1 MTLGFRS
8 RAITERRRYM
18 TEEELKKLCDA
29 WIAAEAELDEDGYYG
44 DAELRNAGFRLEH
57 AGRYSL
63 EIRPKDF
70 AANKFGEY
78 SQPDEDGRSRSMLW
92 WAFASPDENY
102 YFGELE
108 LQSRPAYDAA
118 LLGEALRD
126 SEPLDGASDAFALVF
141 AAIGKRDYKALGLAM
156 KAGGIVVGE
165 APGEMVMDEV
175 PGIVG
180 SLTVFPL

>member
-1 MTLGFRS
+1 MN
-8 RAITERRRYM
+8 
-18 TEEELKKLCDA
+18 EEELKKLCDA
-29 WIAAEAELDEDGYYG
+29 WIEAEAAPDPED
-44 DAELRNAGFRLEH
+44 DDIDAVAELKLAGFRLEH

-63 EIRPKDF
+63 EMRPNDF
-70 AANKFGEY
+70 APNKFGEY
-78 SQPDEDGRSRSMLW
+78 SRPDEDGKSRSMLW

-102 YFGELE
+102 YFGDLK
-108 LQSRPAYDAA
+108 LQSRAAYDVA

-126 SEPLDGASDAFALVF
+126 NEPLDCASDALALVF

-156 KAGGIVVGE
+156 KAGGITAGE

-180 SLTVFPL
+180 SLAVFPL

>member
-1 MTLGFRS
+1 MN
-8 RAITERRRYM
+8 
-18 TEEELKKLCDA
+18 EEELKKLCDA
-29 WIAAEAELDEDGYYG
+29 WIEAEAAPDPED
-44 DAELRNAGFRLEH
+44 DDIDAVAELKLAGFRLEH

-63 EIRPKDF
+63 EIRPNDF
-70 AANKFGEY
+70 AANRFGEY
-78 SQPDEDGRSRSMLW
+78 SRPDEDGKSRSLLW

-102 YFGELE
+102 YFGELK
-108 LQSRPAYDAA
+108 LRSSAAYDVA

-126 SEPLDGASDAFALVF
+126 NEPLDGASDAFALTF

-156 KAGGIVVGE
+156 KASGITAGR
-165 APGEMVMDEV
+165 APGEMVMDDI

>member
-1 MTLGFRS
+1 MN
-8 RAITERRRYM
+8 
-18 TEEELKKLCDA
+18 EEELKKLCDA
-29 WIAAEAELDEDGYYG
+29 WIEAEAAPDPED
-44 DAELRNAGFRLEH
+44 DDIDAVAELKLAGFRLEH

-63 EIRPKDF
+63 EMRPNDF
-70 AANKFGEY
+70 APNKFGEY
-78 SQPDEDGRSRSMLW
+78 SRPDEDGKSQSMLW
-92 WAFASPDENY
+92 WAFASSDENY
-102 YFGELE
+102 YFGDLK
-108 LQSRPAYDAA
+108 LQSWAAYDVA

-126 SEPLDGASDAFALVF
+126 NEPLDGASDAFALVF

-156 KAGGIVVGE
+156 KAGGITAGE